1 MTICLLQQVVGAD
14 WQKLPR
20 VIQRHYEVP
29 DGQST
34 CLQGTMTIHYPNFML
49 PMVGIIHLFGGLIF
63 RRGQAVQTRVEKTTS
78 AAGNLL
84 HWQRTMTY
92 PDGKTHFF
100 RSRMA
105 YLAEHELIESI
116 GYGFGIRLTVKVEN
130 GDLVYR
136 SNGHVWQGFGLRLII
151 PDCLLLGTATISE
164 HAVAEDRFYLDFTI
178 RHPWWGETYSY
189 RGEFGYDC

>member
-1 MTICLLQQVVGAD
+1 MTAFLLQQVVGAD

-20 VIQRHYEVP
+20 VIQRHYEVQ
-29 DGQST
+29 DGQGS
-34 CLQGTMTIHYPNFML
+34 CLQGVMAINYPTLML

-63 RRGQAVQTRVEKTTS
+63 RRGQAVQTRVEKTAS
-78 AAGNLL
+78 ADGNWL
-84 HWQRTMTY
+84 HWQRTMAY

-116 GYGFGIRLTVKVEN
+116 GYGFGIRLQVDVED

-136 SNGHVWQGFGLRLII
+136 SNGHVWQCGGICLNL
-151 PDCLLLGTATISE
+151 PDWLLLGTATISE
-164 HAVAEDRFYLDFTI
+164 HAVTLDKFYLDFTI

-189 RGEFGYDC
+189 RGEFGYC

>member
-1 MTICLLQQVVGAD
+1 MTIVLLQQVVGSD
-14 WQKLPR
+14 WHKLPR

-34 CLQGTMTIHYPNFML
+34 CLQGTMTIHYPNFIL

-63 RRGQAVQTRVEKTTS
+63 RRGQSVQTQVEKTTS
-78 AAGNLL
+78 TAGSLL

-92 PDGKTHFF
+92 PDGKSHFF

-116 GYGFGIRLTVKVEN
+116 GYGFGIRITVHVEN
-130 GDLVYR
+130 GNLVYR
-136 SNGHVWQGFGLRLII
+136 SNGHIWQSFGLCLNI
-151 PDCLLLGTATISE
+151 PDCLLLGAATISE
-164 HAVAEDRFYLDFTI
+164 HAVSDDRFYLDFTI

-189 RGEFGYDC
+189 RGEFGYC